1 MCGTRTDT
9 FVCEREVASLPG
21 GSNDPR
27 CGAVDV
33 YEVIMTI
40 TITIIIIAITKC
52 PVFRQPSVYQ
62 TVQPGQTICN
72 QSDIF

>member
-21 GSNDPR
+21 GSNDPS

-33 YEVIMTI
+33 YEVMMFM
-40 TITIIIIAITKC
+40 K
-52 PVFRQPSVYQ
+52 
-62 TVQPGQTICN
+62 
-72 QSDIF
+72 